1 MNNREKVIREL
12 ESLRDICNA
21 KSNMAFGKGK
31 IAWAGYANAADDALA
46 LLKEQEEDI
55 QDLRRENHKILTQ
68 FHEWEKKQ
76 EAKPPAIMQDIE
88 GIWSTCSMCG
98 HKLRP
103 ILAMEMDTYFPK
115 FCSEC
120 GQVVKWK

>member
-1 MNNREKVIREL
+1 MDREKVIKGL
-12 ESLRDICNA
+12 EICKNPHGRCA
-21 KSNMAFGKGK
+21 ECPYDDGEIDFTNCTSILCG
-31 IAWAGYANAADDALA
+31 DALA
-46 LLKEQEEDI
+46 LLKE
-55 QDLRRENHKILTQ
+55 
-68 FHEWEKKQ
+68 Q

-103 ILAMEMDTYFPK
+103 ILAMKMDTYFPK

-120 GQVVKWK
+120 GQAVKWG